1 MDVAIIT
8 VSYNTRDL
16 LADCLESALA
26 GLAHS
31 GLDGQV
37 WVVDN
42 ASADGS
48 ADMVRQRFPAV
59 HLVAHDDN
67 IGFAAGN
74 NLALQAMGFGSRG
87 RPRHVLFLNPDT
99 RVVGDALGELVRF
112 LDRTPSAGAAG
123 ARLVHGDGSFQHS
136 AFAFP
141 GLTQIFLDFYPM
153 HHRLLDSRWNGR
165 YPRALYES
173 GRPFPVDHP
182 LGAALMVRS
191 DALAQVGGFDEQY
204 FMYCEEIDLCR
215 RIKQAG
221 WDIYCVAAAE
231 IVHLVGQSTQQF
243 RDTMFV
249 ALWRSRFLMFE
260 AHESA
265 PFRWCAR
272 RLVRLGLW
280 TETRRARAAHRRGE
294 ISAEQLKRR
303 LAAFREVAAL

>member
-1 MDVAIIT
+1 MDLLVVT

-26 GLAHS
+26 GLERS

-37 WVVDN
+37 CVVDN

-48 ADMVRQRFPAV
+48 ADMVRGRFPSVA
-59 HLVAHDDN
+59 LVAHEEN
-67 IGFAAGN
+67 LGFAAGN
-74 NLALQAMGFGSRG
+74 NLALRTVGFGSEV

-99 RVVGDALGELVRF
+99 RVVGDALGALVRF
-112 LDRTPSAGAAG
+112 MDATTAAGAAG

-141 GLTQIFLDFYPM
+141 GLAQILFDFFPF
-153 HHRLLDSRWNGR
+153 HHRLLDSRLNGR
-165 YPRALYES
+165 YPRRLYAA

-182 LGAALMVRS
+182 LGAALMVRGE
-191 DALAQVGGFDEQY
+191 ALAQVGSFDERY
-204 FMYCEEIDLCR
+204 FMYCEEIALCR
-215 RIKQAG
+215 RIKKAG
-221 WDIYCVAAAE
+221 WEIYCVPSAE

-260 AHESA
+260 VHESPA
-265 PFRWCAR
+265 FRWCAR
-272 RLVRLGLW
+272 RLVRLGLGA
-280 TETRRARAAHRRGE
+280 EARRARAAHRRGE
-294 ISAEQLKRR
+294 IDGGQLERR
-303 LAAFREVAAL
+303 LSAFREVAAL